1 MLRYIKLD
9 KPIKYKSLNGNKI
22 TYNSLLVE
30 YESNGYIKV
39 TLSRNGGC
47 APCNEIELT
56 CRQITA
62 PEGYVAFRP
71 NLPSS
76 TTVIPALESQ
86 GVIIPHPKK
95 TMRQKG
101 IVDYYLY
108 RLNFTSLVPEPTNQ
122 REKILIKI

>member
-39 TLSRNGGC
+39 ILSRNGGC
-47 APCNEIELT
+47 APFNEIELT
-56 CRQITA
+56 CRKVNA

-95 TMRQKG
+95 TMRQTG
-101 IVDYYLY
+101 FVDYYLY